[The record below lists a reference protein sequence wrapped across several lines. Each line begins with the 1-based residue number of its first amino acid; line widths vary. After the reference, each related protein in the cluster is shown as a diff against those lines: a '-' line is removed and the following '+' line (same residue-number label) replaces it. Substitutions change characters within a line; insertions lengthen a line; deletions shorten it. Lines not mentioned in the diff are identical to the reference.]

1 MLIQGTILAK
11 KYQIIRLIGEGGMGS
26 VYAAEDMNDHTEWA
40 VKEEAINS
48 NNEKFLRQEAAIL
61 RKLSHPL
68 LPKMRHFF
76 EVDGNLY
83 IVMELVKGQT
93 LEKILSERA
102 ISEVMALKWFRQICE
117 VLVYLHGLDIPV
129 VYRDLKPSN
138 VMIQP
143 SGDVKIIDFGIAQ
156 EYVKDKKVGKNIMAL
171 TRGYAAPEQYDYR
184 YMDDVRTDIY
194 ALGVTMHYMLTGK
207 NPNCPPFNFR
217 PVRKLNPSVSNALE
231 YIVGKCLQPN
241 PDNRYENAFELRKE
255 LENIENLENTFQQ
268 KSRKKMV
275 LAVMISMSILCT
287 VVVVFGA
294 VKKQRIDTIRSYYQY
309 LLQAEEYREIENYE
323 NAMRLYEAAIEMQP
337 DAWDAYL
344 GKAEVYLLQSE
355 YLDCREWLKTTAE
368 KFPDIFKEE
377 EFLEI
382 MQALYASEEM
392 DHDSIYEGGKVE

>member
-1 MLIQGTILAK
+1 MLIQGTILAE

-40 VKEEAINS
+40 VKEEAINN

-241 PDNRYENAFELRKE
+241 PDNRYENAFELREE
-255 LENIENLENTFQQ
+255 LENIENLENTFRQ
-268 KSRKKMV
+268 KRRRKW
-275 LAVMISMSILCT
+275 
-287 VVVVFGA
+287 
-294 VKKQRIDTIRSYYQY
+294 Y
-309 LLQAEEYREIENYE
+309 
-323 NAMRLYEAAIEMQP
+323 
-337 DAWDAYL
+337 
-344 GKAEVYLLQSE
+344 
-355 YLDCREWLKTTAE
+355 
-368 KFPDIFKEE
+368 
-377 EFLEI
+377 
-382 MQALYASEEM
+382 
-392 DHDSIYEGGKVE
+392 